1 MHLMLSID
9 FESASSEEVER
20 LAGQMT
26 ACMADLPHHRV
37 FPHCWVVQV
46 AGYGIYEI
54 LHRDLR
60 AAADGIETCTVR
72 FLMSPLLNVAPYRGR
87 ITEEAA
93 KNITQFSKAES

>member
-1 MHLMLSID
+1 MLSMD
-9 FESASSEEVER
+9 FESASPEEVER
-20 LAGQMT
+20 LAEEMT
-26 ACMADLPHHRV
+26 ACLSDLPHHRV

-60 AAADGIETCTVR
+60 AAADGIESCTVR

-87 ITEEAA
+87 ITAEAA
-93 KNITQFSKAES
+93 ENIPELSKADA